1 MSNRALVVLG
11 AGLSQRPLMQRAR
24 ERGITTCAIDGRTD
38 RPAIDA
44 ADSFIHQDF
53 SDVPATLAAL
63 TAAGIEPLG
72 IASMG
77 SDHAVV
83 PGARLAQA
91 LGLPGIPVE
100 AALVST
106 DKVRQRGLYRDH
118 GVPSAGFAAARTV
131 AEALAAY
138 DELGPR
144 VIIKPTDGAA
154 QRGVSDVTERAEVE
168 AAVAHALPHSRT
180 GELIVEEYLEGL
192 EYTVNAFVLN
202 GVFHPVTV
210 TLRDLAPAPA
220 VGICVAHRYPCGRS
234 EAETELIIDAVR
246 RAAEAIGIDTAP
258 VYAQVRFGPAGPK
271 LIECG
276 ARLGGGGDAQLAQLV
291 VGIDM
296 IDTVLDA
303 SLGIDAAASLVAQ
316 AMSEPVGHSY
326 FVIPPAPGLIL
337 SAGPGQA
344 PTMPGV
350 HNVGFFHRAQ
360 QILPPLWSASGR
372 LAVLLITAPSDADLD
387 RRTAAAV
394 AALDVSIEAMSNADA
409 AAAWTARLARE
420 RDGAPAEYDPGN
432 G

>member
-1 MSNRALVVLG
+1 M
-11 AGLSQRPLMQRAR
+11 
-24 ERGITTCAIDGRTD
+24 
-38 RPAIDA
+38 
-44 ADSFIHQDF
+44 
-53 SDVPATLAAL
+53 
-63 TAAGIEPLG
+63 
-72 IASMG
+72 
-77 SDHAVV
+77 
-83 PGARLAQA
+83 
-91 LGLPGIPVE
+91 
-100 AALVST
+100 
-106 DKVRQRGLYRDH
+106 
-118 GVPSAGFAAARTV
+118 
-131 AEALAAY
+131 
-138 DELGPR
+138 
-144 VIIKPTDGAA
+144 
-154 QRGVSDVTERAEVE
+154 
-168 AAVAHALPHSRT
+168 
-180 GELIVEEYLEGL
+180 
-192 EYTVNAFVLN
+192 
-202 GVFHPVTV
+202 
-210 TLRDLAPAPA
+210 
-220 VGICVAHRYPCGRS
+220 
-234 EAETELIIDAVR
+234 
-246 RAAEAIGIDTAP
+246 
-258 VYAQVRFGPAGPK
+258 RFGPAGPK

-337 SAGPGQA
+337 LAGPGQA

-372 LAVLLITAPSDADLD
+372 LAVLLSTAPSDADLD

-394 AALDVSIEAMSNADA
+394 AARDVSIEAMSNADA